1 MITWATKSV
10 PSINMAKKPT
20 AMNAVIEEEV
30 PNAVHKVLNTRK
42 KVEGPYR
49 RRFTPLDP
57 GKSLNCPPATSLSA
71 GALQVLLRQLC
82 DNKSAD
88 GPD

>member
-1 MITWATKSV
+1 M
-10 PSINMAKKPT
+10 PSTNMAKKPT

-42 KVEGPYR
+42 KVERPYR
-49 RRFTPLDP
+49 RRLTPLDP
-57 GKSLNCPPATSLSA
+57 GKSLNCPPPATSRSA